1 MPRRKT
7 PSATRG
13 YRRKSP
19 RTSSGAARKP
29 GVVRL
34 MLRRGVIGV
43 CLFSLG
49 VGWWFH
55 HTGRLQDIVMDVGAK
70 YEREWYDSSEVLGLV
85 VNQIYLEGR
94 ERMPLQEAML
104 TIGVVEGD
112 PILTVDVSEV
122 KARLEETRWVER
134 AEVQRSLPDT
144 LHVRIYERRP
154 MALWQHQGQLRLI
167 DRHGAVIEGENLADY
182 SYLPVVV
189 GEHAPEKSYHLI
201 HMLSEQ
207 PDLFAQVSS
216 AIHVGDR
223 RWNIRLYNGKEILL
237 PEENAEAA
245 WRKLV
250 KLDAEKAL
258 LKRDVKRVDMRHEG
272 RVYLQLTPAA
282 VQRERLAE
290 REI

>member
-1 MPRRKT
+1 MPKRKAPSVARGARRK
-7 PSATRG
+7 PSRKLSTATRQPSVI
-13 YRRKSP
+13 RS
-19 RTSSGAARKP
+19 
-29 GVVRL
+29 
-34 MLRRGVIGV
+34 MLKRGIIIAS
-43 CLFSLG
+43 LLSLG
-49 VGWWFH
+49 AGWWLH
-55 HTGRLQDIVMDVGAK
+55 HTGRLQDMAMDMGAR
-70 YEREWYDSSEVLGLV
+70 YEREWYDSSELLGLV

-122 KARLEETRWVER
+122 KARLEETRWIER

-144 LHVRIYERRP
+144 LHVRVYERRP
-154 MALWQHQGQLRLI
+154 LALWQHQGQLRLI
-167 DRHGAVIEGENLADY
+167 DQHGAVIEGENVADY

-189 GEHAPEKSYHLI
+189 GEQAPEKTHRLI
-201 HMLSEQ
+201 QMLSVQ
-207 PDLFAQVSS
+207 PELFAQVSS
-216 AIHVGDR
+216 AIHVGQR

-237 PEENAEAA
+237 PEDNAEVA

-250 KLDAEKAL
+250 QLDAEKAL